1 MARILIVDDSQ
12 TDAQFMR
19 LLLEKAGY
27 QVVVAH
33 TLEQAMASLGR
44 ELPQLILM
52 DVVLPGASGFQATRA
67 LSKDPMTHDVPIIL
81 VSAKAQET
89 DRVWG
94 LRQGAKDYVKK
105 PVDPA
110 DLLAKVKSVM
120 AGY

>member
-110 DLLAKVKSVM
+110 DLLAKVKNVM
-120 AGY
+120 AG